1 MLFHKFPHAD
11 NFAYPDR
18 IHATTRR
25 FTCNTITYA
34 ADLEALAPGVQRF
47 TVKGGPWK
55 QNFSHAKL
63 FPGRVPEETG
73 DDITGTLY
81 SSPLELEWR
90 DSKGRLRLRTA
101 PGRTLGIAGEK
112 FVMGFELDGTEFFYG
127 MGEKYLGM
135 ELSKKRTQFWNTDAA
150 GDFPHDL
157 FIKGK
162 VDPAYVSIPWVII
175 RNHTGWVGILVNNP
189 GRVFMDTGAPMRVE
203 GLMDV
208 SSGNSYLQIGAWNGQ
223 PDLYVLFADTLPG
236 LIRKFQHLVGTTP
249 LPPAWSL
256 GYHQCR
262 WGYRSAS
269 DLKELKARF
278 RREGIPV
285 DGLWLDI
292 DYMRGYRVFTFNDQ
306 HFPRLETDLAELQSD
321 GQKVVPILDPGVK
334 IDPDWNIY
342 RSGKDQNAFCQNQT
356 GRTFCGQVWPGDSAF
371 VDYPQE
377 HASNWWTQQVETF
390 ARLGIEGCW
399 NDMND
404 PSVGFVD
411 YEDMLWNGG
420 KEPHWTYHNQF
431 ANGMVEATREG
442 FLSAHPDRRPFLL
455 SRSGYIGI
463 GRHAAIWHGD
473 SCSNDHWLR
482 LAIPTA
488 LNLSLSGVPFNG
500 PDLGGFALDTNA
512 RLFEDYHKAC
522 FLFPFCRNHTAS
534 ETAQQEPWAF
544 GNEVTA
550 RIRSY
555 IRARYFLRPYLYQL
569 FIRQEEQ
576 GDPIL
581 RPLFYDFPDSGHTD
595 MMTLNDQFMIGS
607 SLMQAPLVDTPR
619 TRRVVLPPGRWWN
632 FMTGRWIN
640 GGRSHM
646 VTPAP
651 EATPLYGRGGHA
663 FISTRDIP
671 VSNEWVTQNLDVHL
685 LLEPETASTIT
696 GDLYTDDGASFAYQK
711 GKRFHIRYRASV
723 KNKSLDIH
731 VEHIREEYDPICMGI
746 VLYSSF
752 SHIRLNG
759 QPVKARRHLFQ
770 LAGREQKV
778 WRL

>member
-11 NFAYPDR
+11 NFLYPGR
-18 IHATTRR
+18 IHPETRR
-25 FTCNTITYA
+25 FNCNGISYS
-34 ADLEALAPGVQRF
+34 ADLEVVAPGVQRF
-47 TVKGGPWK
+47 TVKGGAWK
-55 QNFSHAKL
+55 QNYSRAEYY
-63 FPGRVPEETG
+63 PERVPEEAG
-73 DDITGTLY
+73 DDITGILY
-81 SSPLELEWR
+81 ATPLELEWR
-90 DSKGRLRLRTA
+90 DPKGGLRLRTA
-101 PGRTLGIAGEK
+101 AGRTLGIAGEK

-127 MGEKYLGM
+127 MGEKYLGL

-150 GDFPHDL
+150 GDFPHEP
-157 FIKGK
+157 FVKGK

-175 RNHTGWVGILVNNP
+175 RNQTGWAGILVNNP
-189 GRVFMDTGAPMRVE
+189 GRVFMDTGAPMLVE

-208 SSGNSYLQIGAWNGQ
+208 SSENSYLQIGAWNGQ
-223 PDLYVLFADTLPG
+223 PDLYVLFADSLSG

-249 LPPAWSL
+249 LPPVWSL

-269 DLKELKARF
+269 DLMDLKTRF
-278 RREGIPV
+278 RQEGIPV

-306 HFPRLETDLAELQSD
+306 HFPNLEADLAEIQSD

-334 IDPDWNIY
+334 IDPEWDIY
-342 RSGKDQNAFCQNQT
+342 RNGMDQDVFCLNQT
-356 GRTFCGQVWPGDSAF
+356 GHTFCGQVWPGDTAF
-371 VDYPQE
+371 VDYPRKN
-377 HASNWWTQQVETF
+377 AADWWSQQVETF
-390 ARLGIEGCW
+390 AQLGIEGCW

-420 KEPHWTYHNQF
+420 QEPHWTTHNQF
-431 ANGMVEATREG
+431 ANDMVEATREG
-442 FLSAHPDRRPFLL
+442 FLRAHPDLRPFLL

-500 PDLGGFALDTNA
+500 PDLGGFALNTNA

-534 ETAQQEPWAF
+534 DTAQQEPWAF
-544 GNEVTA
+544 GNEITA

-569 FIRQEEQ
+569 FIQHEER

-581 RPLFYDFPDSGHTD
+581 RPLFYDFPDPDNAT
-595 MMTLNDQFMIGS
+595 MMTLDDQFMVGS
-607 SLMQAPLVDTPR
+607 ALMQAPIVDTPR
-619 TRRVVLPPGRWWN
+619 ERRVVLPSGRWWN

-640 GGRSHM
+640 GGRSLT
-646 VTPAP
+646 VTPTP
-651 EATPLYGRGGHA
+651 EATPLYGRGGQA
-663 FISTRDIP
+663 FVSTCDMP
-671 VSNEWVTQNLDVHL
+671 ESHEWNTQNLDLHL
-685 LLEPETASTIT
+685 VLEPGTDSSIT
-696 GDLYTDDGASFAYQK
+696 GDVYTDDGTSFAYQK
-711 GKRFHIRYRASV
+711 GQRTQIQYQASV
-723 KNKSLDIH
+723 KNRTLTIQLERVLENHAPLSL
-731 VEHIREEYDPICMGI
+731 GI
-746 VLYSSF
+746 VLYGAF
-752 SHIRLNG
+752 SEIRLNG
-759 QPVKARRHLFQ
+759 RTVHAQRHRFH
-770 LAGREQKV
+770 LAGHEQVV
-778 WRL
+778 WRV